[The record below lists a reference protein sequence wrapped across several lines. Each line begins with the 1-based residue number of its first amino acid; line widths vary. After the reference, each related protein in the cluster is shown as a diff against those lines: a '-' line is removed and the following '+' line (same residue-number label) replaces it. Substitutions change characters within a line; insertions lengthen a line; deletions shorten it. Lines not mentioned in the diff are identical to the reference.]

1 MVGIRLQIDLRIYIT
16 AVSYTHLDVY
26 KRQGLNVATVN
37 VSNIKNPGASI
48 VITNC
53 TNITSFSVDNS

>member
-1 MVGIRLQIDLRIYIT
+1 LPIINKKNT
-16 AVSYTHLDVY
+16 YTDTIIAEFTDAEF
-26 KRQGLNVATVN
+26 KTKDGN

-53 TNITSFSVDNS
+53 TNITNFSVDNS